1 MKTDMAKAFRV
12 LRAAHGLRQAELA
25 TRIGVS
31 TSQLSLI
38 ESGKRQPSLR
48 VIGALGSATATP
60 ISVIMLLASSADDI
74 GYDDMGDLARVLLS
88 SLVRASNDDGFQI
101 QLDI

>member
-1 MKTDMAKAFRV
+1 MRTDMAKAFRV
-12 LRAAHGLRQAELA
+12 MRAAHGLRQAELA

-38 ESGKRQPSLR
+38 ECGKRQPSVK

-60 ISVIMLLASSADDI
+60 TSLIMLLASSEEDLGHDDT
-74 GYDDMGDLARVLLS
+74 GELARALLS
-88 SLVRASNDDGFQI
+88 LLVRASKDEGFEP